1 MYILTW
7 PNGLYLLH
15 LYDITDTKTKYRNL
29 HFYYLDIRIDGMRL
43 YRLYK
48 KILIKNDLIRNMHH
62 IDQKFLSNISNHFV
76 HVYGYLLSL

>member
-1 MYILTW
+1 
-7 PNGLYLLH
+7 
-15 LYDITDTKTKYRNL
+15 
-29 HFYYLDIRIDGMRL
+29 MRL